1 MMPPSAQS
9 ADTCR
14 IDTRYSKASRRRP
27 PPILILV
34 AFSSASRHP
43 VHIMTFRRTN
53 ESINKA
59 EDVGRMDAQIG
70 LVDALRRFFLTNLAS
85 YLESRCWIDQEILCD
100 RMSVIFDLRQ
110 CGG

>member
-1 MMPPSAQS
+1 
-9 ADTCR
+9 
-14 IDTRYSKASRRRP
+14 
-27 PPILILV
+27 
-34 AFSSASRHP
+34 
-43 VHIMTFRRTN
+43 MTVMRTN

-100 RMSVIFDLRQ
+100 RMSVIFV
-110 CGG
+110 

>member
-1 MMPPSAQS
+1 MRCGESF
-9 ADTCR
+9 
-14 IDTRYSKASRRRP
+14 RRRLP
-27 PPILILV
+27 AIRI
-34 AFSSASRHP
+34 ASNRMLPNGALH
-43 VHIMTFRRTN
+43 VMTLGRTN

-100 RMSVIFDLRQ
+100 RMSVIFV
-110 CGG
+110 